1 MYPTVEAYLSS
12 IPRFDAIEHT
22 RIESYMELL
31 GENARN
37 IRTDLPRSDRYSD
50 QEMEEVTRNY
60 ILSQLEYLVHENIR
74 RTETEAQ
81 TASGR
86 VPLIKPL
93 ATLARER
100 GPKSE

>member
-12 IPRFDAIEHT
+12 IPQFDAIEHT
-22 RIESYMELL
+22 RIDTYMELL

-37 IRTDLPRSDRYSD
+37 IQTNLPRSEHYSD
-50 QEMEEVTRNY
+50 QEMEVLKRNF

-81 TASGR
+81 TGSGR
-86 VPLIKPL
+86 LPLIKPL